1 MNAENLLALQSPWAQ
16 ILDDIYTNW
25 GKKREFTVHLF
36 PVITSTILDLEVCR
50 TWTRSRCGLNEA
62 WTALPVLWLF
72 SLVWIPPIYS
82 THLQVCFPLCCCNIL
97 PTGKEKRRMVMVEQ
111 EGAAAKP
118 CAIPVPRGR
127 FCLSQLGTSLSS
139 LCMQGQEAQ
148 AV

>member
-36 PVITSTILDLEVCR
+36 PVITSMILDLEACR
-50 TWTRSRCGLNEA
+50 TWTRSWCGLNEPWPA
-62 WTALPVLWLF
+62 PPALQLF
-72 SLVWIPPIYS
+72 SLVWIPLIYS

-97 PTGKEKRRMVMVEQ
+97 PTGKEKRRMVVVEQ

-118 CAIPVPRGR
+118 CAIPILRRR
-127 FCLSQLGTSLSS
+127 FCLSHLGASLSI
-139 LCMQGQEAQ
+139 LCMRGQEAQ